1 MEIVERFKKS
11 DIEKQAEID
20 YLKSLHYPG
29 KSEIHSLDKMNTES
43 APVLMYEGPKLP
55 PIASGSR
62 QSGSRQPTP
71 TVSYQDPESNSAI
84 LTNEASSDYS
94 IKNKEELTYSP
105 GTLTLNKARK
115 LLNLEQ
121 NYPLT
126 LNLEQNHRSEP
137 ELIKIQQN
145 VDVTQESTLP
155 INRIQEIMFR
165 NN

>member
-20 YLKSLHYPG
+20 YLKSLHTG
-29 KSEIHSLDKMNTES
+29 MSEIHSLDKMNTES

-55 PIASGSR
+55 PFASGSR

-71 TVSYQDPESNSAI
+71 TVSYQDPDSNSAI
-84 LTNEASSDYS
+84 LTNEASSSSS
-94 IKNKEELTYSP
+94 IKNKEELLYSP

-121 NYPLT
+121 NYPT
-126 LNLEQNHRSEP
+126 LPLKQNHRSEP
-137 ELIKIQQN
+137 ELIKIQQDI
-145 VDVTQESTLP
+145 DVTQDPTLP